1 MKELLCH
8 FALPLTCGMAVIKDS
23 DVLGKS
29 LLCFSATICKMRV
42 TFTSQW
48 NVTKNSNRTVIRVSN
63 VLWHILLRWEKACYC
78 QAFTPDTQSSLHRA
92 GWLLPQPLTD
102 GIVSQQDQFV
112 LQSQPP
118 DVEAVAGLCC
128 ALHPH
133 QDVPEVKKEGS
144 ASVHGTQ
151 PRPAAC
157 LRGTAKWTSISN
169 LSHKVI
175 HFNFTD
181 VLDGTFKINAKINV
195 TNKKSLLPT
204 INSSI
209 KLE

>member
-48 NVTKNSNRTVIRVSN
+48 NVTKNSNCTVIGGSD
-63 VLWHILLRWEKACYC
+63 VLCHILLRWEKACYC
-78 QAFTPDTQSSLHRA
+78 QAFTPDNQSGLHRA
-92 GWLLPQPLTD
+92 GWLLPQSLTD

-112 LQSQPP
+112 LQPQPP

-133 QDVPEVKKEGS
+133 QNVPEVTREVS
-144 ASVHGTQ
+144 ASVHSTSVP
-151 PRPAAC
+151 PRVC
-157 LRGTAKWTSISN
+157 QGTAKWTSISN
-169 LSHKVI
+169 LSHQVI

-181 VLDGTFKINAKINV
+181 VLDGTFKIIC
-195 TNKKSLLPT
+195 
-204 INSSI
+204 
-209 KLE
+209 